1 MAAAGSPGAR
11 DGASEDGST
20 ALGSRASELDNSE
33 LLADDARYDVFVSH
47 CKRLDAS
54 EDRAVWVADVC
65 EGAGLKVFFDRSDL
79 TDISE
84 EVLERSVKESRV
96 VVTVLDPHTFES
108 DWVVKENRWAAEAGR
123 PIVPLYD
130 GDRHRWDTIK
140 KCAACVW
147 LGSRFFTGSRYPF
160 HVRAGGAEVTHT
172 SSRNKLS
179 TTTRTTARNRS

>member
-1 MAAAGSPGAR
+1 MAT
-11 DGASEDGST
+11 DASEDGST
-20 ALGSRASELDNSE
+20 ALGSRA
-33 LLADDARYDVFVSH
+33 DDARFDVFVSH

-96 VVTVLDPHTFES
+96 LVTVLDPHTFES
-108 DWVVKENRWAAEAGR
+108 DWVVKENQWAAEAGR

-140 KCAACVW
+140 KYAACVW
-147 LGSRFFTGSRYPF
+147 LGSRFSPL
-160 HVRAGGAEVTHT
+160 HVRAGGAEVTRT
-172 SSRNKLS
+172 SSQSRRS

>member
-11 DGASEDGST
+11 NS
-20 ALGSRASELDNSE
+20 SE

-96 VVTVLDPHTFES
+96 LVTVLDPHTFES
-108 DWVVKENRWAAEAGR
+108 DWVVKENQWAAEAGR
-123 PIVPLYD
+123 PIVPIYD
-130 GDRHRWDTIK
+130 GDRHRWDTMK
-140 KCAACVW
+140 VV
-147 LGSRFFTGSRYPF
+147 RQPP
-160 HVRAGGAEVTHT
+160 HV
-172 SSRNKLS
+172 L
-179 TTTRTTARNRS
+179 